1 MPRPRQSTGL
11 LTPYAPDR
19 RAGPD
24 DREPVARWQA
34 LRDAGLIGAGLIG
47 AGLIGSR
54 PPLAPAVLASIR
66 AAEAVVG
73 GRRSG
78 GAK

>member
-1 MPRPRQSTGL
+1 MPRPRQSTGII
-11 LTPYAPDR
+11 TPYAPDR
-19 RAGPD
+19 WAGPD
-24 DREPVARWQA
+24 DREPVVRWQA
-34 LRDAGLIGAGLIG
+34 LLD

-54 PPLAPAVLASIR
+54 PPLDPAVLASIR
-66 AAEAVVG
+66 AAEAILC

>member
-19 RAGPD
+19 WAGPD

-47 AGLIGSR
+47 SR
-54 PPLAPAVLASIR
+54 PPLDVAVLASIR
-66 AAEAVVG
+66 AAEAIVG
-73 GRRSG
+73 GRRAG